1 MRMRRLFVA
10 VLAVAAIGMW
20 SVPASAAPPKAGCPP
35 SFTLMTFEQILRNWP
50 PPDLQAALAQL
61 EANDHN
67 GDESLCVM
75 LVADPVPGPGLLV
88 VDNAA
93 AT

>member
-10 VLAVAAIGMW
+10 VLAVAAIGTW

-35 SFTLMTFEQILRNWP
+35 SFSLMTFEQILRNWP
-50 PPDLQAALAQL
+50 PPDLQAARAQL

>member
-1 MRMRRLFVA
+1 MRVRRLFVA
-10 VLAVAAIGMW
+10 VVAVAAIGMW
-20 SVPASAAPPKAGCPP
+20 SVPASAAPPKASCPRP
-35 SFTLMTFEQILRNWP
+35 FTLMTFEQILTTWP
-50 PPDLQAALAQL
+50 PPDPQAAEAQL

-93 AT
+93 A

>member
-10 VLAVAAIGMW
+10 VLALAAIGTW

-35 SFTLMTFEQILRNWP
+35 SFTLMTFEQILRTWP
-50 PPDLQAALAQL
+50 PPDLQAARAQL